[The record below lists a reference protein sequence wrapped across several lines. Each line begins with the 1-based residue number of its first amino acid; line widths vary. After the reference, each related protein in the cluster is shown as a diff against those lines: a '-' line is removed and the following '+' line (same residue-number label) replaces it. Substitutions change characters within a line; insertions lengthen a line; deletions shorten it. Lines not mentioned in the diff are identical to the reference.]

1 MSIKSNAIPDVTKI
15 WYKICLFTNDHCKC
29 NLQMNCRVQYRQI
42 LVSPDQAL
50 VITIKKFIMMS
61 NFHLS
66 SARMSVVTNIVMI
79 TFHLIIRKE
88 VKLRQYLSLIIGNM
102 ILTRWW
108 GNFISTAENLRS
120 SWTLPPRCVHFV
132 QVIQYGFL
140 MLFINGFYR
149 FMPFLK

>member
-1 MSIKSNAIPDVTKI
+1 
-15 WYKICLFTNDHCKC
+15 
-29 NLQMNCRVQYRQI
+29 MNCRVQYRQI

-102 ILTRWW
+102 ILTR
-108 GNFISTAENLRS
+108 
-120 SWTLPPRCVHFV
+120 
-132 QVIQYGFL
+132 
-140 MLFINGFYR
+140 
-149 FMPFLK
+149 